1 MEYLGVASP
10 CTYTILQCTMILKK
24 GGSIDILVALGEE
37 LNGLRYLIHL
47 CSVLLELYHSRCCCS
62 NSFSFGVLQ
71 DIRRYHVGTL
81 R

>member
-47 CSVLLELYHSRCCCS
+47 CSVLLELFHSRCCCS
-62 NSFSFGVLQ
+62 ISFFSGSYKILG
-71 DIRRYHVGTL
+71 DIMSGPL